1 MGLLYFSNLANRIS
15 PKSSSI
21 SDYFTLKTPAMVR
34 GSNGK
39 SAQGGEGLTLSDAG
53 VWRLND
59 GGGGGCFSSPT
70 FPGIFCTFW
79 PNFFYSTSYLAETQM
94 SQQTNNQKVSCNMS
108 NLPPAPDRVVQEK
121 GKKKKKEKSKKRW
134 KKEEGKR
141 GKRKIENNKIKR
153 KRVKE
158 VEKKKNRNIR
168 EKEKTKQKKTA

>member
-1 MGLLYFSNLANRIS
+1 
-15 PKSSSI
+15 
-21 SDYFTLKTPAMVR
+21 MVR

-59 GGGGGCFSSPT
+59 RRGGGAVSAPPPFQAYFALFDQIFFTQPHISPRLR
-70 FPGIFCTFW
+70 C
-79 PNFFYSTSYLAETQM
+79 PNRQITKKFLATCLTCHLLPTESY
-94 SQQTNNQKVSCNMS
+94 
-108 NLPPAPDRVVQEK
+108 R
-121 GKKKKKEKSKKRW
+121 
-134 KKEEGKR
+134 KR
-141 GKRKIENNKIKR
+141 GKRRKKKRVKKDKKGGKKGKRKRENNKIKR